1 MMSIDIYVH
10 QQIADSKEETDE
22 KPVVVSE
29 PTDTDCYLF
38 KVQMKGTDASIQYY
52 PSNSRYV
59 ILAHSLIRKDCTDSF
74 KNRTALAKRNEII
87 GDSTRSKDMGESV
100 ELLQDVEF
108 ITDAPNTPTQFCT
121 ARSTNATEALKDE
134 NGRSFANVFS
144 KGNISKFVG
153 SESTPSSVT
162 SQEDNFKDSCIRR
175 IVQST
180 GGELVRKSGSTYWSS
195 DGKTGYVFRTSKIY
209 QQGNC
214 EKYWYAYKRMR
225 DLANCKNQFYVFGC
239 NDANTIIVLPVSE
252 IESKLDALNYSQDS
266 NGNPSYWHI
275 VFFKDA
281 KGKMTWLF
289 SKPKPHE
296 VDITNKLL

>member
-1 MMSIDIYVH
+1 
-10 QQIADSKEETDE
+10 
-22 KPVVVSE
+22 
-29 PTDTDCYLF
+29 
-38 KVQMKGTDASIQYY
+38 MKGTDASIRYY
-52 PSNSRYV
+52 PSDSRYV
-59 ILAHSLIRKDCTDSF
+59 ILAHSLIRKECTDSF
-74 KNRTALAKRNEII
+74 KNRTAIAKRNEII
-87 GDSTRSKDMGESV
+87 GDSVRSKDMGESV

-134 NGRSFANVFS
+134 KGRSFADVFP
-144 KGNISKFVG
+144 KGNTSKPNILDPK
-153 SESTPSSVT
+153 PSSVT
-162 SQEDNFKDSCIRR
+162 SQEDNFKENCIRR

-180 GGELVRKSGSTYWSS
+180 GSELVKKSGSTYWSS

-209 QQGNC
+209 KQGNR

-225 DLANCKNQFYVFGC
+225 DLANCKNQYYVFGC
-239 NDANTIIVLPVSE
+239 NDANTIVILPVSE
-252 IESKLDALNYSQDS
+252 IESLLDALNYSQDG

-281 KGKMTWLF
+281 KGKMTWLL

-296 VDITNKLL
+296 IDITNKLL

>member
-10 QQIADSKEETDE
+10 QQIVDSKEETDE

-29 PTDTDCYLF
+29 PTDTDYYLF
-38 KVQMKGTDASIQYY
+38 NVQMKGTDASIRYY

-74 KNRTALAKRNEII
+74 KNRAAIAKRNEII
-87 GDSTRSKDMGESV
+87 SDSTRSKVMGESV

-134 NGRSFANVFS
+134 NGRSFADVFP
-144 KGNISKFVG
+144 KGNTSKPVG
-153 SESTPSSVT
+153 SDSTPSSVT

-180 GGELVRKSGSTYWSS
+180 GCELVKKSGSTYWSS

-209 QQGNC
+209 KQGNR

-225 DLANCKNQFYVFGC
+225 DLINCKNQFYVFGC
-239 NDANTIIVLPVSE
+239 NDANTIISYL
-252 IESKLDALNYSQDS
+252 ALLTATFN
-266 NGNPSYWHI
+266 
-275 VFFKDA
+275 
-281 KGKMTWLF
+281 LF
-289 SKPKPHE
+289 SPPLLLIGPKR
-296 VDITNKLL
+296 